1 MVVLPSLRKMSRSQL
16 KLSEVARVVHA
27 PDGVVATMW
36 PGVERVCQ
44 SMGFS
49 FDRWQAGLG
58 ALALG
63 KRADGQYAAG
73 IGGVCASIPRQT
85 GKTYTFGL
93 IIFALCRLSPG
104 MLAIWTA
111 HHTRTSDETFAQMKA
126 MAQRQG
132 AARFVEAIRSANGQ
146 QAILFKN
153 GSRILF
159 GAREQGFGRG
169 FAQVDILV
177 FDEAQILTESA
188 LSDMVP
194 ATNAAPNGLVFM
206 FGTPP
211 RPKDPGE
218 AFTLKR
224 NAALSGDP
232 DTLWVEFSAD
242 PECDV
247 EHWDPGFVDWRQLEK
262 ANPSFPHRTSKNAVL
277 RMRKLIGSNE
287 NFRREAL
294 GIWDS
299 VGGSSRLIGETQW
312 AATVGRPPQGG
323 VRSFAVAFSHD
334 GERQAVAG
342 VVKAGDQIHGNLIGT
357 FTGSTEAGVA
367 QLADWLAKPS
377 RWRNTGMIALCG
389 AAGSGVLAQALKDRG
404 VPGRMIRILTTR
416 EYFTACQMMAEA
428 IKEGTFTRPA
438 PASDA
443 DALEASV
450 AVCDAKR
457 RSRDGAWGWEATT
470 IDGDETP
477 IEAMSVGIWA
487 ARMNRRKPGRKQVM
501 LV

>member
-1 MVVLPSLRKMSRSQL
+1 MSSRKIPRSQL
-16 KLSEVARVVHA
+16 KLSDVARHVCV
-27 PDGVVATMW
+27 PDGIVSTGW
-36 PGVERVCQ
+36 SGVEAVCR

-58 ALALG
+58 SLALG
-63 KRADGQYAAG
+63 KRAGGQYAAG

-93 IIFALCRLSPG
+93 IIFALCQLSPR
-104 MLAIWTA
+104 MLALWTA
-111 HHTRTSDETFAQMKA
+111 HHTRTSDETFAQMRA
-126 MAQRQG
+126 MVQHPG
-132 AARFVEAIRSANGQ
+132 VARFVEAVRSANGQ
-146 QAILFKN
+146 QTIVFKN

-169 FAQVDILV
+169 FAKVDVLV

-194 ATNAAPNGLVFM
+194 ATNAADNGLVFM

-224 NAALSGDP
+224 NAALSGDT

-242 PECDV
+242 PDCDV
-247 EHWDPGFVDWRQLEK
+247 EHWAPGYVDWSQVEA

-287 NFRREAL
+287 SFRREAL

-299 VGGSSRLIGETQW
+299 VGGASRLIGLSQW
-312 AATVGRPPQGG
+312 EGTIGEPPEGG
-323 VRSFAVAFSHD
+323 VRCFAVAFSQD

-342 VVKAGDQIHGNLIGT
+342 VVKAGERVHGNLIGT

-367 QLADWLAKPS
+367 QLADWLAEPG
-377 RWRNTGMIALCG
+377 RWRHTGMIAVCG
-389 AAGSGVLAQALKDRG
+389 AAGSGVLVQALRDRG
-404 VPGRMIRILTTR
+404 VPPRIIKVLNSR
-416 EYFTACQMMAEA
+416 EYFTACQMMVEA
-428 IKEGTFTRPA
+428 VKDGSFTRPA
-438 PASDA
+438 AGSED
-443 DALEASV
+443 DALDASV

-457 RSRDGAWGWEATT
+457 RTRDGAWGWEPTT

-477 IEAMSVGIWA
+477 IEAMSVGVWA